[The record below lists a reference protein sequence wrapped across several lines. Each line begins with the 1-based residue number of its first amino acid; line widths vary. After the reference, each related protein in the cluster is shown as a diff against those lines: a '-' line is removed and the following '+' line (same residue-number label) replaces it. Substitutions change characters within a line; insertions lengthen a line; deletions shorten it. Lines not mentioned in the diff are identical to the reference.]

1 MRPLWRCCY
10 SNAKIKT
17 HKSGSPSFAS
27 LVTSMGDLEGL
38 YLSVCDDLHL
48 SASVFISQVLKETQS
63 RGSGVS
69 LRLAGND
76 RVKDVI
82 RLTDNDLLVLS
93 KTLRSDLTV
102 KALDLRYNR
111 ISDEGAG
118 HLADLIQE
126 NVALQSLD
134 LLCNNIEVE
143 GAERIAKSL
152 HQNATLKR
160 LRMTGNKIGNKGA
173 MHFASMMQTN
183 TTLEELDVSDCDLA
197 TQSLIAFAIVLNSN
211 RSIRSINVSRALL
224 FSLQEETAVHMAR
237 MLAVNQT
244 LRELH
249 MGKHGMTDSGVER
262 LCEGLMINRTLRYL
276 DLRCNRITRDGAKR
290 LSEVLRRNST
300 LEILD
305 LSSNRIEDDG
315 AVYLSEAIALPHCK
329 LRALSIPNNS
339 IGTTGLVSL
348 TKAMNTNPN
357 LTHIYIW
364 GNRLEEPVCVAF
376 SQLIASG
383 RLLKDHTDVSPYE
396 VDGRF
401 YLAEMSHGLQRHY
414 YWAPSYGEDGD
425 PASNAA
431 LALNT
436 SHCLDLQP
444 C

>member
-1 MRPLWRCCY
+1 C
-10 SNAKIKT
+10 T
-17 HKSGSPSFAS
+17 VSGADK
-27 LVTSMGDLEGL
+27 MDNE
-38 YLSVCDDLHL
+38 HRN
-48 SASVFISQVLKETQS
+48 KE
-63 RGSGVS
+63 VVMM
-69 LRLAGND
+69 LRLIGVYTHGND
-76 RVKDVI
+76 SGFPAQACIYLAQLCSSVI
-82 RLTDNDLLVLS
+82 SIT
-93 KTLRSDLTV
+93 
-102 KALDLRYNR
+102 
-111 ISDEGAG
+111 
-118 HLADLIQE
+118 
-126 NVALQSLD
+126 
-134 LLCNNIEVE
+134 C
-143 GAERIAKSL
+143 
-152 HQNATLKR
+152 QNATLKR

-211 RSIRSINVSRALL
+211 RSIRSINVSRPLL

-315 AVYLSEAIALPHCK
+315 AVYLSEAVALPHCK
-329 LRALSIPNNS
+329 LRALSVPNNS

-414 YWAPSYGEDGD
+414 YWVPSYGQDGD